1 MPMQMSKK
9 EIQLRQQFTEKK
21 QQADKALQE
30 GKTDEARALLDEVKQ
45 LKNQIELMTEG
56 RSLDVPDLP
65 GGVNLCRSRSGI
77 QKGSVHKIKEK
88 RKGNSNTLKL
98 SLKD

>member
-1 MPMQMSKK
+1 M
-9 EIQLRQQFTEKK
+9 
-21 QQADKALQE
+21 
-30 GKTDEARALLDEVKQ
+30 LDEVKQ

-65 GGVNLCRSRSGI
+65 GGVNFVPEQERN